1 MKHFQAQWDKLDKDL
16 NKILLLKIPNSM
28 KDRAIAVTNFCIKML
43 TEHTQVRDD
52 YKESSQLVLV
62 ILGKAPPNF
71 SFKLPGAFIKARWMQ
86 PMIYGLKMFLFSQ
99 QLQIS
104 QAELKKL
111 QRFAIFVCMFYIQ
124 HWFNAPIAVN
134 APKADL
140 NLFHDMIQFKKIDAK
155 IADAVLLKFKGHT
168 WYLNQEYSPLSL
180 FSNIVSDEE
189 KATIARKLVNT
200 APSEI
205 YEGKVI
211 T

>member
-1 MKHFQAQWDKLDKDL
+1 MKDFQGQWDKLDKDL

-28 KDRAIAVTNFCIKML
+28 KDRAITVTNFYKKML
-43 TEHTQVRDD
+43 TEHKQIRDD
-52 YKESSQLVLV
+52 YKESLQLVLV
-62 ILGKAPPNF
+62 ILGVVPPNF
-71 SFKLPGAFIKARWMQ
+71 SFKLPGAFHKARWMQ

-99 QLQIS
+99 QLKIS

-111 QRFAIFVCMFYIQ
+111 QRFVIFVCMFYIQ

-140 NLFHDMIQFKKIDAK
+140 NLYHDMIEYKKIDAK

-168 WYLNQEYSPLSL
+168 WYLNQEYVPLSL

-189 KATIARKLVNT
+189 KEAIAKKLVQT
-200 APSEI
+200 TPPKI
-205 YEGKVI
+205 YKGKVEI
-211 T
+211 